1 MPAVDLSNDATANL
15 DVITAIAQETHH
27 PLPMVKRIYEAELSR
42 LREDARIT
50 DYVTLFASRR
60 TRDALLTRR
69 K

>member
-1 MPAVDLSNDATANL
+1 MPVVDLSNDATANL
-15 DVITAIAQETHH
+15 DAITAIAQETHH